1 MASRRPTDIRGEGR
15 FRQWAQILDWIVQEA
30 FGLRPLMDG
39 HEVAQERAA
48 NPALNWLRQVCLTA
62 EADARLD
69 EPLTASG
76 IAEMCLAHSLEIPGV
91 SNDAPES
98 RAVLRIGQ
106 LMGKVFRDRQTIEC
120 DGFEI
125 LKSEDDSI

>member
-15 FRQWAQILDWIVQEA
+15 FRQWAQILDWIVQQV

-48 NPALNWLRQVCLTA
+48 NPALNWLRQFCLAA
-62 EADARLD
+62 ETDTRLD

-76 IAEMCLAHSLEIPGV
+76 IAEMCFAHSLEIPGV
-91 SNDAPES
+91 SNDAP
-98 RAVLRIGQ
+98 
-106 LMGKVFRDRQTIEC
+106 K
-120 DGFEI
+120 
-125 LKSEDDSI
+125 